1 MNCNLCGHNVWR
13 EYSKRLVQCQI
24 CQLVVAKEKY
34 FKFDI
39 QKVYSKKYFKGGEY
53 LDYEEEKTDLLSNFK
68 KRLSEIV
75 EYKKSGRLLD
85 VGASYGYFCE
95 VAEKYFDVFGID
107 VSKDAVAEARNAGL
121 KVVCGEY
128 LEKKYPSKFDVI
140 TLWDTVEHL
149 TDPNRYF
156 EKINKDLNK
165 NGVMVIT
172 TGDIGTILPRFQKD
186 NWRLIHP
193 PTHLYYFTKKTMHA
207 MLEKNGFEVVKFN
220 YPIVWRSL
228 GQILYLSFVKKYDSN
243 GKWVNLFSKLKINVP
258 LNTFDI
264 MFVVARKK

>member
-1 MNCNLCGHNVWR
+1 MNCNLCGHDLWR
-13 EYSKRLVQCQI
+13 DYSKRLVVCQI

-68 KRLSEIV
+68 KRLGEII
-75 EYKKSGRLLD
+75 EYKRSGRLLD

-95 VAEKYFDVFGID
+95 VAKQYFDVYGID
-107 VSKDAVAEARNAGL
+107 VSKDAVTEAKKSGL
-121 KVVCGEY
+121 KVECGEY
-128 LEKKYPSKFDVI
+128 LARKYSSKFDVI
-140 TLWDTVEHL
+140 TMWDTVEHL
-149 TDPNRYF
+149 MDPNKYF

-165 NGVMVIT
+165 NGFLILT
-172 TGDIGTILPRFQKD
+172 TGDIGTMLPKLQKD

-193 PTHLYYFTKKTMHA
+193 PTHLYYFTKKTMYA
-207 MLEKNGFEVVKFN
+207 ILEKNGFEVVKFT
-220 YPIVWRSL
+220 YPVVWRSL
-228 GQILYLSFVKKYDSN
+228 GQILYLSFVKKYDHD
-243 GKWVNLFSKLKINVP
+243 GKWINVFSKLKINIP

-264 MFVVARKK
+264 MFVVAKKR